1 MYLML
6 AVACGIT
13 NAPSLRG
20 NLSAFYVSSGRLPRV
35 DQLGERRT
43 MEMLSRMFVTSSLAC
58 RSGQLRPPACA
69 KRLAA
74 ALLLLW
80 FVSLVMAMPAAA
92 QNTILDG
99 SVTPVT
105 VLGTYTVPLG
115 FQTLTLGTINN
126 QGNILV
132 NSGGGLNAYLTLQA
146 DTTLQGG
153 GAVTLANSGG
163 GGTSF
168 IDGTHVLTNVDNTI
182 QGAGVIGDG
191 TFGFPTLINQAAGT
205 INANG
210 FQPLTINGVF
220 TSNQGLMEATGS
232 GTLNFTNGIIANQ
245 GGTIAANGGGEVRL
259 NLSTITGGAI
269 TADGGSMSIS
279 NATIT
284 GATITT
290 LNGGEMGLSSSTI
303 QGGVLDIGS
312 GFLNAGNNT
321 LDGSTGAG
329 AVTIQGTLTSIFGNT
344 LLGVINNQGNI
355 LAGSG
360 AGTSNFLTLGGDTV
374 LQGGGTV
381 TLANSGGGGTSF
393 IDGTHVLTNVDNTI
407 QGAGVIGD
415 GTFGF
420 PTLINQAAGTI
431 NANVAGQLLNING
444 VFTSNEGLM
453 EATGGGELL
462 LFNSRVANEG
472 GTILANGGSVILN
485 ATPLTNDGGTVQVNA
500 GSLLQVLAPFTQT
513 GGKTQADGTML
524 AAFGENVSGGSVLG
538 TGTINGGVTMTGG
551 TMQPGDAPGTLTING
566 DFSASGAMF
575 DELIDTSGNG
585 LLAVNGTATLGPDS
599 LLNIDLLSG
608 FTPFVGET
616 FTLMD
621 FLSGTGVFAN
631 APASGFQ
638 MDGFN
643 WTIAYN
649 ANDIVLEAGSPVT
662 GGGGGGGGTT
672 ATPEPSSLILLGTGL
687 AAVLVCSLSR
697 KRAALRSIRWTYG
710 NFSELCHPSFSRIFR
725 ELRGDLTKSIPLSLA
740 Q

>member
-1 MYLML
+1 MRHSAQVL
-6 AVACGIT
+6 AQSCTKPLTG
-13 NAPSLRG
+13 
-20 NLSAFYVSSGRLPRV
+20 
-35 DQLGERRT
+35 
-43 MEMLSRMFVTSSLAC
+43 
-58 RSGQLRPPACA
+58 
-69 KRLAA
+69 A
-74 ALLLLW
+74 ALLAVCVLLL
-80 FVSLVMAMPAAA
+80 FSAPAAA

-99 SVTPVT
+99 SGTPVT
-105 VLGTYTVPLG
+105 ILGTYTVPLG

-132 NSGGGLNAYLTLQA
+132 NSGGGLDAHLTLQT
-146 DTTLQGG
+146 DTTLEGG
-153 GAVTLANSGG
+153 GTVTLANSGG

-182 QGAGVIGDG
+182 QGAGQIGDG

-205 INANG
+205 INANALG
-210 FQPLTINGVF
+210 RALTINGVF
-220 TSNQGLMEATGS
+220 TSNQGLMEATG
-232 GTLNFTNGIIANQ
+232 GGRLNFTNGIIANQ
-245 GGTIAANGGGEVRL
+245 GGTILANGSGAEVVL

-269 TADGGSMSIS
+269 TADGGSVSIS
-279 NATIT
+279 NATVT

-303 QGGVLDIGS
+303 QGGVLHIGS
-312 GFLNAGNNT
+312 GFINAGNNT

-329 AVTIQGTLTSIFGNT
+329 AVTIQGTFNSIIGNT

-355 LAGSG
+355 LAPSG
-360 AGTSNFLTLGGDTV
+360 AGGSNFLTLAGDTV

-407 QGAGVIGD
+407 QGAGQIGD

-431 NANVAGQLLNING
+431 NANVSGQELEING
-444 VFTSNEGLM
+444 VFTSNAGLM

-462 LFNSRVANEG
+462 LFNSIVANEG

-485 ATPLTNDGGTVQVNA
+485 ATPLTNDGGTVQVTA

-513 GGKTQADGTML
+513 GGKTQVDGTML
-524 AAFGENVSGGSVLG
+524 TAFGENISGGTVLG
-538 TGTINGGVTMTGG
+538 TGTIRSNVTLTGG
-551 TMQPGDAPGTLTING
+551 TMQPGGATSPAILTISGNYAQ
-566 DFSASGAMF
+566 SAATF
-575 DELIDTSGNG
+575 DELIGATGNG
-585 LLAVNGTATLGPDS
+585 LLFINGTSTLGAGA
-599 LLNIDLLSG
+599 LLNIDLLDG

-621 FLSGTGVFAN
+621 FLSGSGIFAN
-631 APASGFQ
+631 APSTGFQ

-649 ANDIVLEAGSPVT
+649 ANDIVLDAGSAVS
-662 GGGGGGGGTT
+662 GGGGGGGTT
-672 ATPEPSSLILLGTGL
+672 PTPEPSSIILMGTGL
-687 AAVLVCSLSR
+687 AALFVYSFLR
-697 KRAALRSIRWTYG
+697 KGAATAR
-710 NFSELCHPSFSRIFR
+710 P
-725 ELRGDLTKSIPLSLA
+725 
-740 Q
+740 